1 MAVMK
6 CRTDLTTRSTT
17 LLCKGLGPV
26 RRLAHCADGR
36 TLWAASE
43 GAGLTSWP
51 GPASAHAAYARGATA
66 GAGDAPSPKR
76 PQRQSPY
83 VQSAPGASASAGV
96 AVVQNS
102 LPSPFYISFAF
113 AHQRVSQTCVCLATW
128 QHVQADLRQA
138 ITSIYILDR
147 ACLLKYASEH
157 AAWNCHSQGLQ

>member
-1 MAVMK
+1 MSTGLHLLEACFAAGVTTAEAVVAVMK
-6 CRTDLTTRSTT
+6 CRTDLTTRSTA

-26 RRLAHCADGR
+26 RRLAHSADGR

-51 GPASAHAAYARGATA
+51 GPTSVPATYAQSATA
-66 GAGDAPSPKR
+66 GASDAPSPKR

-96 AVVQNS
+96 AVLQNS
-102 LPSPFYISFAF
+102 LPSPFYISIAF

-128 QHVQADLRQA
+128 QHA
-138 ITSIYILDR
+138 
-147 ACLLKYASEH
+147 
-157 AAWNCHSQGLQ
+157 